1 MSFVHCPACATSF
14 DVRRAARCPRCGEA
28 LGAAAPVAEQVSA
41 CVDRLGALLARA
53 TDDERAELRRGLLA
67 TPPCRDVEATRWT
80 NAVGAAV
87 ATALAPAAST
97 VDPVPVADRQRVF
110 ELGFWLGV
118 ATTLR
123 QLASDRL
130 ATRGGLAA
138 VARDMLRR

>member
-53 TDDERAELRRGLLA
+53 SEDERAELRRGLLA

-87 ATALAPAAST
+87 ATALAPATLA
-97 VDPVPVADRQRVF
+97 PPPAHEQRRIF

-123 QLASDRL
+123 QLASERL
-130 ATRGGLAA
+130 AARGGLGLAA
-138 VARDMLRR
+138 REMLRR